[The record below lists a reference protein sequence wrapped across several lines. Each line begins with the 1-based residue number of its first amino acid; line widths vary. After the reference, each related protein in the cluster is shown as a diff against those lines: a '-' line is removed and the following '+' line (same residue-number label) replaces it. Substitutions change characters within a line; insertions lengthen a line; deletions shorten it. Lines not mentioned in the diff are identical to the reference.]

1 VHPIARFF
9 CPALKSDNCK
19 SLELLLVMSPR
30 SISQISSEDNKQAA
44 PAAAVSGVRSSSE
57 IFPSSPFMNTTDPF
71 FQAQEL
77 RIRQVISELEALL
90 NPSNYTRDQFDKV
103 TRHYQ
108 FVLSAEQSRLEIES
122 RGANQTA
129 EPLLKPVLIKQEEED
144 EEDFIWPVPTE
155 AEEALPFEE
164 DWELIIREGDTVQ
177 IQIQDKLF
185 GGRVGEVKS
194 VTAHQVQIELWGSRK
209 RIRRAK
215 TSVRKLLIWGPDG
228 L

>member
-1 VHPIARFF
+1 
-9 CPALKSDNCK
+9 
-19 SLELLLVMSPR
+19 
-30 SISQISSEDNKQAA
+30 
-44 PAAAVSGVRSSSE
+44 
-57 IFPSSPFMNTTDPF
+57 MNTTDPF

-90 NPSNYTRDQFDKV
+90 NPNNYTRDQFDKV

-177 IQIQDKLF
+177 IQIQDKLV

-194 VTAHQVQIELWGSRK
+194 VTAHQVQIELWGSRT